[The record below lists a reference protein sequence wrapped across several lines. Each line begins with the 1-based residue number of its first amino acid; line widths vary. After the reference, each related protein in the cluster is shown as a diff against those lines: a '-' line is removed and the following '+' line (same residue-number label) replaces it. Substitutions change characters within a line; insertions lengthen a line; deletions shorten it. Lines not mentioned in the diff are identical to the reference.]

1 MKKIILGVLLSL
13 LSISC
18 SKSSSDESASN
29 SGVYKWQCKI
39 DGVQYQY
46 STTTLGA
53 ISIYTNGIL
62 SLNSGSKPDGTVDEM
77 MVIKLPS
84 VSSGNFIIN
93 TSGIPNT
100 STAPYVS
107 YIHFTPIYTQMVYNQ
122 YNTMYGGTMNVNI
135 SSLSSN
141 TAQTSPNNLGKVI
154 GTFSGTLRNSPGNKT
169 ITITEGSFEAL
180 RIN

>member
-1 MKKIILGVLLSL
+1 MLGLTMGLLL
-13 LSISC
+13 ISC
-18 SKSSSDESASN
+18 SKSSSDESAASN

-53 ISIYTNGIL
+53 TATYSYGTLLL
-62 SLNSGSKPDGTVDEM
+62 SSDSKPDGTFDEAI
-77 MVIKLPS
+77 VIKLPS
-84 VSSGNFIIN
+84 VSAGNFTIN
-93 TSGIPNT
+93 SGVTNT

-107 YIHFTPIYTQMVYNQ
+107 YNHYTTIYTQQVYNL
-122 YNTMYGGTMNVNI
+122 YNTMFGGTMNVNI

-141 TAQTSPNNLGKVI
+141 TVQTSLNNPGKVI

-169 ITITEGSFEAL
+169 ITITEGYFEAL
-180 RIN
+180 RMN